1 MKEKVIEITNK
12 LNTLIDANNYS
23 VPILDN
29 FEIKKRDLK
38 SNVFFLAKYNNNTE
52 MFLSDGLLKEEEDLN
67 KRIVSVINN
76 TNNYLK
82 NNNCGSYQVYYK
94 DYNITNFN
102 FKLVLQDMYAYK
114 NNELV
119 AIKSINA
126 YFVSKNKEVYLITL
140 SSGPYSIKESE
151 QLNKIK
157 NINDDIV
164 YSSLEKGMYLI
175 LNNIK
180 YKENV

>member
-12 LNTLIDANNYS
+12 LNTLIDASNYS
-23 VPILDN
+23 VPLLDN
-29 FEIKKRDLK
+29 FEIIKKDIK
-38 SNVFFLAKYNNNTE
+38 SNVIFLAKYNNSTE
-52 MFLSDGLLKEEEDLN
+52 MFLSDGTLKENEDLK
-67 KRIVSVINN
+67 KRIVSVINK
-76 TNNYLK
+76 TNE
-82 NNNCGSYQVYYK
+82 SYQVYYR
-94 DYNITNFN
+94 DYNINNFN

-140 SSGPYSIKESE
+140 SSGPYSLKESE

-180 YKENV
+180 YFFTN